1 MEEVYRKNDITTIEI
16 TDMDEKG
23 QGIGKAGG
31 FTLFVKDAVVGD
43 TVEVKVM
50 KTKKSYGF
58 AKLMKIVTP
67 SPDRVEALCPIARSC
82 GGCQLQEM
90 SYEAELRFKEN
101 KVRNNLIRLGGFDE
115 AFIDSVKEKIVG
127 MEKPVRYRNKA
138 QYPIGTGKD
147 GTPVAGF
154 YAGHTHTIIPNT
166 DCLLGR
172 EENEIILKTIL
183 AYMEEQKVSAYDEE
197 TGNGLLRH
205 VLIRE
210 GFKSG
215 EIMVCLIANAK
226 KLPAEEILCRKLKEA
241 QDGIV
246 SICLNTNTKNTNVIM
261 GNQTRVLWGKETI
274 EDLLGGIRFAIS
286 ARSFY
291 QVNPVQ
297 TEKLYSKALEYAN
310 LTGSETVWDLYCGI
324 GTISLFMA
332 KKAGKVYG
340 VEIIPEAIE
349 DAKANAAANGIT
361 NTEFFVG
368 RAEEVLPAFYEGK
381 EGAFEGADKDAMKH
395 PDVIVVDPPRKGC
408 DEKCL
413 ETMLLMEPKRIVY
426 VSCDSA
432 TLARD
437 LKILCEEKYELKAWQ
452 CYDQFCRTVHCE
464 TVCVMTRH

>member
-1 MEEVYRKNDITTIEI
+1 METVYRKNDITTIEI

-23 QGIGKAGG
+23 QGIGRAGG

-58 AKLMKIVTP
+58 ARLTKIIIP
-67 SPDRVEALCPIARSC
+67 SPDRVEPACPIARSC

-115 AFIDSVKEKIVG
+115 AFIDSIKENIVG
-127 MEKPVRYRNKA
+127 MENPVRYRNKA
-138 QYPIGTGKD
+138 QYPLGTGKD
-147 GTPVAGF
+147 GKNVVGF

-183 AYMEEQKVSAYDEE
+183 EFAEEEKIPAYNEE
-197 TGNGLLRH
+197 TGKGLLRH

-210 GFKSG
+210 GFQTG
-215 EIMVCLIANAK
+215 EIMVCLIANGK
-226 KLPAEEILCRKLKEA
+226 EIPNGERLCKKLKEA
-241 QDGIV
+241 QPGIV
-246 SICLNTNTKNTNVIM
+246 SICLNTNTKLTNVIM
-261 GNQTRVLWGKETI
+261 GDTTRVLWGKETI
-274 EDLLGGIRFAIS
+274 GDRLGGIRFAIS

-297 TEKLYSKALEYAN
+297 TEKLYAKAVEYAA
-310 LTGSETVWDLYCGI
+310 LTGNETVWDLYCGI

-361 NTEFFVG
+361 NAEFFTG
-368 RAEEVLPAFYEGK
+368 KAEEVLPELMYPA
-381 EGAFEGADKDAMKH
+381 
-395 PDVIVVDPPRKGC
+395 DVIVVDPPRKGC

-413 ETMLLMEPKRIVY
+413 ATMLFMEPKRIVY

-437 LKILCEEKYELKAWQ
+437 LKILCGERYVLKAWQ

-464 TVCVMTRH
+464 TVCLLERR